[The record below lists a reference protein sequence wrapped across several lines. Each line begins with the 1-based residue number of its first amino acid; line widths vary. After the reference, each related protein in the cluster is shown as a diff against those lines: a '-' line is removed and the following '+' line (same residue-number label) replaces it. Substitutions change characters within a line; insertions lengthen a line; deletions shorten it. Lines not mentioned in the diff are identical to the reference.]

1 MENSADRIYRSTVV
15 NKSQRQNADLILLD
29 ILLLAANT
37 AAFAVCWFSYYEKHL
52 YLSFEGYGD
61 YMVIGLFFA
70 LNAVF
75 AHLYGAF
82 ELMTSR
88 ITELIYSNV
97 IALLMTHFFMYMV
110 TWMLVRNEVPNVIP
124 LLLCLAACGGLSA
137 LWSYIAYRLTDKIIP
152 PKRTLIVYDNE
163 EAYKSG
169 AKITRKYDNR
179 FKVVGE
185 AIATRPTPDIYHE
198 IEEKNAEAVMLC
210 GLASSQRNDILK
222 YCIDHDVMAYVRPN
236 IGDLIIS
243 EACSFRM
250 DNLPVLLCQRAAPSL
265 FYLALKRT
273 MDILL
278 SGVALIIASPF
289 MLVTAIAI
297 KAYDGGPV
305 MFKQKRMTLD
315 RKVFEIHKFR
325 SMKVDADKGGKGIV
339 TMQNDDRITPV
350 GKVIRA
356 CRLDELP
363 QLYDIFIGNMTIVGP
378 RPERLETIELY
389 EKEMP
394 EFGMRLQVKAGLTGY
409 AQVYGKANTSP
420 YDKLQMDLMYIGE
433 QSVITDLKIIFA
445 TIKILFMPESTEG
458 FAEEKDALGTEK
470 EEITV

>member
-1 MENSADRIYRSTVV
+1 MRNSADRIYRSTVV

-137 LWSYIAYRLTDKIIP
+137 LWSYIAYQLTDKIIP

-163 EAYKSG
+163 EAYKNG

-243 EACSFRM
+243 EARSFRM

-297 KAYDGGPV
+297 KA
-305 MFKQKRMTLD
+305 
-315 RKVFEIHKFR
+315 H
-325 SMKVDADKGGKGIV
+325 
-339 TMQNDDRITPV
+339 
-350 GKVIRA
+350 
-356 CRLDELP
+356 
-363 QLYDIFIGNMTIVGP
+363 DIG
-378 RPERLETIELY
+378 
-389 EKEMP
+389 
-394 EFGMRLQVKAGLTGY
+394 
-409 AQVYGKANTSP
+409 S
-420 YDKLQMDLMYIGE
+420 
-433 QSVITDLKIIFA
+433 
-445 TIKILFMPESTEG
+445 
-458 FAEEKDALGTEK
+458 
-470 EEITV
+470 

>member
-1 MENSADRIYRSTVV
+1 MRNSADRIYRSTVV

-97 IALLMTHFFMYMV
+97 IALL
-110 TWMLVRNEVPNVIP
+110 
-124 LLLCLAACGGLSA
+124 LCLAACGGLSA
-137 LWSYIAYRLTDKIIP
+137 LWSYIAYQLTDKIIP
-152 PKRTLIVYDNE
+152 PKRTLIVYDNG

-243 EACSFRM
+243 EARSFRM

-265 FYLALKRT
+265 FYLTLKRT

>member
-1 MENSADRIYRSTVV
+1 MRNSADRIYRSTVV

-325 SMKVDADKGGKGIV
+325 SMIVDAEKEGEVIPAKE
-339 TMQNDDRITPV
+339 DDERITPV
-350 GKVIRA
+350 GKFIRKT
-356 CRLDELP
+356 RIDELP
-363 QLYDIFIGNMTIVGP
+363 QFIDILKGDMSVVGP
-378 RPERLETIELY
+378 RPERVEHVEQYTAEV
-389 EKEMP
+389 P
-394 EFGMRLQVKAGLTGY
+394 EFSYRLKVKGGLTGY
-409 AQVYGKANTSP
+409 AQIYGKYNTTA
-420 YDKLQMDLMYIGE
+420 YDKLKLDLMYI
-433 QSVITDLKIIFA
+433 QNYSILLDLKLIIM
-445 TIKILFMPESTEG
+445 TGKILFVKESTEG
-458 FAEEKDALGTEK
+458 FEEKK
-470 EEITV
+470 